1 MNFDVLNFDVCK
13 WIMIYKNIKIN
24 FREYRKKIKYL
35 MIIKLEIKEEN
46 K

>member
-13 WIMIYKNIKIN
+13 WIIIFNNIKIN

-35 MIIKLEIKEEN
+35 MIIELEIKEDN